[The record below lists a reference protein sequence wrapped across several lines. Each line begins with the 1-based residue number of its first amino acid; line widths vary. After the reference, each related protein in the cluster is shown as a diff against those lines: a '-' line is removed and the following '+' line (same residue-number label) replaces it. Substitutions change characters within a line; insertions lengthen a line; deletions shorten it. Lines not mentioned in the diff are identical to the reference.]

1 MWRLVW
7 SPIRFFEDRRSRP
20 PDWRLALAAPALC
33 AGLQLV
39 SALLLVGKT
48 QPLLDALFVE
58 LDVPTHGAPLDAVA
72 VIGALASATTYPV
85 YYVMMAISVICIDVL
100 AGRSGHAPRLAEFAG
115 LCFFSQ
121 VLFAGVTLAV
131 AVVWEPEAI
140 RLPAHASMSDVPAAL
155 ELHRAA
161 ADATPLISTK
171 RILSY
176 YSTMWLVALLC
187 ICLKVVSGFSP
198 RATYCAGAVLL
209 VIFVAVPLLGRVFLA

>member
-1 MWRLVW
+1 MV
-7 SPIRFFEDRRSRP
+7 
-20 PDWRLALAAPALC
+20 
-33 AGLQLV
+33 
-39 SALLLVGKT
+39 
-48 QPLLDALFVE
+48 
-58 LDVPTHGAPLDAVA
+58 
-72 VIGALASATTYPV
+72 
-85 YYVMMAISVICIDVL
+85 AISVICIDVL

-140 RLPAHASMSDVPAAL
+140 RLPAHASASDVPAAL

-161 ADATPLISTK
+161 ADATPVISTK

-176 YSTMWLVALLC
+176 YSTMWLVALLS

-198 RATYCAGAVLL
+198 RATYCSGAVLL
-209 VIFVAVPLLGRVFLA
+209 VIFVAVPLLGRAFLG